1 MEKLTTYPK
10 FRWYI
15 LLMVTV
21 AVVAQGMML
30 IAPTPLVGVI
40 SESMNVDLGA
50 ITAALMMPFTL
61 LVAIGGI
68 ASGILMDKIGIYK
81 TFLAGTAIATI
92 AGVLTPVAGD
102 SLGALLALRALQGLG
117 CGPLIASGPKLAAEW
132 FPPSQRGL
140 VQGVLGAALSLGITI
155 GLMAGP
161 QIAAKSGSWTT
172 ALLFFGIVMAVAF
185 VLIALS
191 KLGPSAPV
199 VERLEAGAGK
209 GEIKKVMG
217 TSLFWMTLISMFALS
232 WVMQGYNDLT
242 PGHLAVPSPAGL
254 DLGPEI
260 AGKIMGI
267 YTLAFMLGSITSGF
281 IAEKIF
287 KGNYKLAI
295 TVAFVLTAIFCF
307 SVTIPAVNGSQA
319 PLMICLILAGY
330 FMGMP
335 MPIAQTAISN
345 FYPEHLT
352 GSVGGITMGLAIFGG
367 TVGVAAGSAAL
378 HATGMYTVSII
389 IVCVVALV
397 GAVAGFGV
405 KRPKAA

>member
-1 MEKLTTYPK
+1 MEKLTTYPN

-15 LLMVTV
+15 LLMVTI

-40 SESMNVDLGA
+40 AESMNVGLGA

-81 TFLAGTAIATI
+81 TFLMGTAIAAI
-92 AGVLTPVAGD
+92 AGALTPAAGD
-102 SLGALLALRALQGLG
+102 SLGALIALRALQGLG
-117 CGPLIASGPKLAAEW
+117 CGPLIASGPKVAAEW
-132 FPPSQRGL
+132 FPPAQRGV

-199 VERLEAGAGK
+199 VERLETGAGK

-217 TSLFWMTLISMFALS
+217 TPLFWMTFICVFALS

-242 PGHLAVPSPAGL
+242 PGHLAVPAPAGL

-267 YTLAFMLGSITSGF
+267 YTLAFMVGSLISGF
-281 IAEKIF
+281 VAEKIF

-307 SVTIPAVNGSQA
+307 SVTIPAINGSQA
-319 PLMICLILAGY
+319 PLMICLILAGF

-335 MPIAQTAISN
+335 MPIAQTSISN

-352 GSVGGITMGLAIFGG
+352 GSVGGITMGLGIFGG

-378 HATGMYTVSII
+378 HATGMYMVSII
-389 IVCVVALV
+389 IVCVVALI
-397 GAVAGFGV
+397 GAAAGFGV
-405 KRPKAA
+405 KRPKTV

>member
-1 MEKLTTYPK
+1 MEKLTTYPN

-15 LLMVTV
+15 LLMVTI

-40 SESMNVDLGA
+40 AESMNVGLGA

-81 TFLAGTAIATI
+81 TFLMGTAIAAI
-92 AGVLTPVAGD
+92 AGALTPAAGD
-102 SLGALLALRALQGLG
+102 SLGALIALRALQGLG
-117 CGPLIASGPKLAAEW
+117 CGPLIASGPKVAAEW
-132 FPPSQRGL
+132 FPPAQRGV

-199 VERLEAGAGK
+199 VERLETGAGK

-217 TSLFWMTLISMFALS
+217 TPLFWMTFICVFALS

-242 PGHLAVPSPAGL
+242 PGHLAVPAPAGL

-267 YTLAFMLGSITSGF
+267 YTLAFMVGSLISGF
-281 IAEKIF
+281 VAEKIF

-307 SVTIPAVNGSQA
+307 SVTIPAINGSQA
-319 PLMICLILAGY
+319 PLMICLILAGF

-335 MPIAQTAISN
+335 MPIAQTSISN

-352 GSVGGITMGLAIFGG
+352 GSVGGITMGLGIFGG

-378 HATGMYTVSII
+378 HATGMYMVSIV
-389 IVCVVALV
+389 IVCVVALI
-397 GAVAGFGV
+397 GAAAGFGV
-405 KRPKAA
+405 KRPKTV